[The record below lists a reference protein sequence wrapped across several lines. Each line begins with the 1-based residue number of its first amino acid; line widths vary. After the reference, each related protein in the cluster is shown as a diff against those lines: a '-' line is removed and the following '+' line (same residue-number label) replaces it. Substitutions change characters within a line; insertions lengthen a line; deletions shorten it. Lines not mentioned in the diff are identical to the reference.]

1 MSTENNYPK
10 IEDGCVISSWKCQ
23 NPSRDEMKE
32 DSEQKKRC
40 KGCPVCHMVLC
51 KYHMSEQTHMQDC
64 NFRSNQ
70 ERELLEKQRVEQ
82 EREKAERRK
91 KESEEAKEKSE
102 FEEKEKI
109 RKANIEK
116 HNVQAQGG

>member
-1 MSTENNYPK
+1 MSGMNYPK
-10 IEDGCVISSWKCQ
+10 LENGCVINSWRCQ

-51 KYHMSEQTHMQDC
+51 KYHMSEQSHLTDC

-70 ERELLEKQRVEQ
+70 ERELLAEQRVEQ

-91 KESEEAKEKSE
+91 KESEEAKKKSE
-102 FEEKEKI
+102 FEEKEKT
-109 RKANIEK
+109 RKFNIAK